1 LWLFE
6 EHRIFS
12 GVLEREYPHDNVYKN
27 CLRRGSTMIDL
38 PDLLIFVLTI
48 FINLIIKHIKSRS
61 RNKAVTHITEVA
73 RYINLYNN
81 TLKILR

>member
-1 LWLFE
+1 
-6 EHRIFS
+6 
-12 GVLEREYPHDNVYKN
+12 
-27 CLRRGSTMIDL
+27 MIDL